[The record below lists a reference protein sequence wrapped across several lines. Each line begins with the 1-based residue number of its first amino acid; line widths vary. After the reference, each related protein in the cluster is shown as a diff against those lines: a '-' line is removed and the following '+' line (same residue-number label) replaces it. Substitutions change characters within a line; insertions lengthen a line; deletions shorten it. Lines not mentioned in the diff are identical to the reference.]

1 MHDTQVTIDQMAHNY
16 RILVVEDDETLCDT
30 LQFNLE
36 LEGYHA
42 DKAYSAEEA
51 MNMNPGS
58 YDLILLDVMMG
69 AMSGF
74 HFARLLKKS
83 PATANVP
90 IIFCTARDSEDDMVA
105 GLNLGADDYIFKP
118 FTIRNVLARVKT
130 VLRRTA
136 GALPG
141 ANTLVRDGIELNLDL
156 KRCRVDGRDAGLV
169 RKEFEILY
177 FLLSNPD
184 RVFSRQEIL
193 DHVWKG
199 EVIVSDRTVDVNI
212 TRIRHKIA
220 PYGDRL
226 ITRAGYGY
234 GFV

>member
-1 MHDTQVTIDQMAHNY
+1 MAEKY
-16 RILVVEDDETLCDT
+16 RILVVEDDETLCET

-36 LEGYHA
+36 LEGYQA
-42 DKAYSAEEA
+42 DKAFSAEEA
-51 MNMNPGS
+51 LNMDPGR

-74 HFARLLKKS
+74 QFARMLKKNTV
-83 PATANVP
+83 TARVP

-105 GLNLGADDYIFKP
+105 GLNIGADDYIYKP

-136 GALPG
+136 GTA
-141 ANTLVRDGIELNLDL
+141 AEAHTLVRDGIEMNLDL
-156 KRCRVDGRDAGLV
+156 KRCLVDGKEVALV
-169 RKEFEILY
+169 KKEFEILF
-177 FLLSNPD
+177 FLLSNPG

-199 EVIVSDRTVDVNI
+199 EVIVNDRTVDVNI

-220 PYGDRL
+220 PYDNKL
-226 ITRAGYGY
+226 ITRPGYGY
-234 GFV
+234 GYL